1 MYELSLKM
9 ADMGPK
15 SQDPGVHVVP
25 EEVLISDES
34 IPTKR
39 FRHRLGARQHR
50 KGTNDKSESKLS
62 Y

>member
-1 MYELSLKM
+1 M

-34 IPTKR
+34 ILTKR
-39 FRHRLGARQHR
+39 LRHRLGAGSTE
-50 KGTNDKSESKLS
+50 KELMIKVNKVK
-62 Y
+62 